1 MRSDDEDAED
11 VSFSEPLES
20 GEESVVAEGASKLP
34 LVAVGL
40 AALALIVGLLGW
52 TSARKATGIEEALK
66 AEIAALRS
74 QLAEMPDPTADLT
87 SRLNDVDRRFETV
100 GNELLR
106 INQQERQ
113 LRTTREEVQRAL
125 DGITR
130 DISRNRTALNDL
142 GTRVETLTEGLNEVR
157 TRRPAA
163 VAERGTT
170 APTASEAAPLQDGDV
185 TTYRIQGGDTLL
197 VVARRFG
204 VSLQQVLDANPGVNP
219 NRLQIGQEIVI
230 PPPSN

>member
-1 MRSDDEDAED
+1 MRSEDEEAEE
-11 VSFSEPLES
+11 VSFSEPPES
-20 GEESVVAEGASKLP
+20 GEESVVAESGSKLP
-34 LVAVGL
+34 LIALGL
-40 AALALIVGLLGW
+40 GALALGVALFAW
-52 TSARKATGIEEALK
+52 MSARKASGIEDALL

-74 QLAEMPDPTADLT
+74 ELADMPDPTENLT
-87 SRLNDVDRRFETV
+87 NRLNDVDRRFETV

-157 TRRPAA
+157 TRRPAS
-163 VAERGTT
+163 VAERTT
-170 APTASEAAPLQDGDV
+170 TPSGATETPALPDGEGAL
-185 TTYRIQGGDTLL
+185 YRIQSGDTLL

-204 VSLQQVLDANPGVNP
+204 VTLQQVLDANPGVNP
-219 NRLQIGQEIVI
+219 NRLQIGQEIII
-230 PPPSN
+230 PAPTN